1 MKINIDKAL
10 LLSLLAGYTGKVAV
24 LGASPA
30 DAAVIFVLAAGH
42 FLYNSQIQ
50 NKKVKDLEDR
60 LNNFTE
66 IQDIQAKELADIK
79 AMTSAMKMA
88 SGLRPAK

>member
-30 DAAVIFVLAAGH
+30 DAAIILVLAAGH

-50 NKKVKDLEDR
+50 NKEIQTLKAEIKDLRDVDDK
-60 LNNFTE
+60 LIN
-66 IQDIQAKELADIK
+66 DLAEIK